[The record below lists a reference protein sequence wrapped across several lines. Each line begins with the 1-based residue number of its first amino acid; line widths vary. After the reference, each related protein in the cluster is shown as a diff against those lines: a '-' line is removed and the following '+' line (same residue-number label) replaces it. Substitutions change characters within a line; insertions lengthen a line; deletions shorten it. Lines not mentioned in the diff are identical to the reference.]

1 MSGVE
6 FAALPILITA
16 TSSVAISDGHE
27 VDVVDANVNLVDM
40 DAIDAIEPSADSSRK
55 RALSH
60 VSDGSDSEVMLKK
73 RRGRPAESAS
83 FHARKPRIRKQKN
96 GEKKP
101 TDVVDD
107 TDIHAM
113 IDVGVQTD
121 VCGLDVLS
129 SVASTAALTDSI
141 SKTIKEAI
149 DPVTT
154 ELQFATIDVKELL
167 VTLHQLSSQVQ
178 LLSAAVASLSVK
190 KPSTTTQSQSDS
202 ESSDSD
208 IVEGI
213 AEDWTQVTRGMKKS
227 RKHNASASALDHV
240 QVNCDLPQLH
250 DNAEKS
256 FIASMYVDLEL
267 KERRS
272 KNIILSGMPYSHVC
286 DDFTTA
292 TNMLAEE
299 FDLHY
304 IPTVSCRRLG
314 RLIEGR
320 RQLLLV
326 TMETR
331 QDADYF
337 IANAKYLRHSHDPEV
352 RDYVYISADLTP
364 AESKAA
370 YDLRCRRRQQRV
382 IVGRVDEQS
391 SSAHQRDNRQPA
403 VSNAAA
409 IVVRP
414 PLEVVTV
421 DVHASFDGDGRPRKM

>member
-1 MSGVE
+1 V
-6 FAALPILITA
+6 
-16 TSSVAISDGHE
+16 
-27 VDVVDANVNLVDM
+27 
-40 DAIDAIEPSADSSRK
+40 
-55 RALSH
+55 
-60 VSDGSDSEVMLKK
+60 LKK
-73 RRGRPAESAS
+73 HRGRPAKSAS
-83 FHARKPRIRKQKN
+83 SHVRKPRMRKQKD
-96 GEKKP
+96 GGKKP
-101 TDVVDD
+101 IDVVDD
-107 TDIHAM
+107 TDVYAM

-121 VCGLDVLS
+121 VCELNVMS
-129 SVASTAALTDSI
+129 SVASTAVLTDSI
-141 SKTIKEAI
+141 SKKIKEAI
-149 DPVTT
+149 DPITT
-154 ELQFATIDVKELL
+154 ELQFTTIDVKELL
-167 VTLHQLSSQVQ
+167 MTLHQLASQVQ

-190 KPSTTTQSQSDS
+190 KPPTIQSQSDS

-213 AEDWTQVTRGMKKS
+213 AGDWTQVTRGLKKH
-227 RKHNASASALDHV
+227 RKGNADVSPTDSV
-240 QVNCDLPQLH
+240 QLNCEPPQTH

-256 FIASMYVDLEL
+256 FMASMYRDLEL

-272 KNIILSGMPYSHVC
+272 KNIILSGMPYSRVS

-337 IANAKYLRHSHDPEV
+337 IANARYLRNSHDPEV
-352 RDYVYISADLTP
+352 RDHVYISADLTP

-370 YDLRCRRRQQRV
+370 YDLRCRRRQQKV
-382 IVGRVDEQS
+382 MGQVGEQ
-391 SSAHQRDNRQPA
+391 AARRDNRQLQAA
-403 VSNAAA
+403 VSSAAA
-409 IVVRP
+409 VGVSP
-414 PLEVVTV
+414 PMEVVTA
-421 DVHASFDGDGRPRKM
+421 DVHASFNGDGRPGKM

>member
-1 MSGVE
+1 MSGAA
-6 FAALPILITA
+6 FAALPSLITA
-16 TSSVAISDGHE
+16 TSAVAISGGHE
-27 VDVVDANVNLVDM
+27 IDAVDDNVNLVDM
-40 DAIDAIEPSADSSRK
+40 DAVEPSGDPSRK
-55 RALSH
+55 RALSY
-60 VSDGSDSEVMLKK
+60 VSDGSDAEVMLKK
-73 RRGRPAESAS
+73 RRGRPAKSAS

-96 GEKKP
+96 VEKKP
-101 TDVVDD
+101 VDVVDD
-107 TDIHAM
+107 TDIRAM

-121 VCGLDVLS
+121 VDELNVLS
-129 SVASTAALTDSI
+129 RVASTAVLTDSI

-154 ELQFATIDVKELL
+154 ELQFTTIDVKELL
-167 VTLHQLSSQVQ
+167 VTLHQLASQVQ

-190 KPSTTTQSQSDS
+190 KPSTTQSQSDSETS

-213 AEDWTQVTRGMKKS
+213 AGDWTEVTHGLKKL
-227 RKHNASASALDHV
+227 RKHNSSASPIDSVV
-240 QVNCDLPQLH
+240 QLKRDPPQAR
-250 DNAEKS
+250 DNTEKS

-272 KNIILSGMPYSHVC
+272 KNIILSGMPYSRVS

-320 RQLLLV
+320 RQLLLI

-337 IANAKYLRHSHDPEV
+337 IANAKYLRNSRDPEV
-352 RDYVYISADLTP
+352 RDHVYISADLTP

-382 IVGRVDEQS
+382 TVGQVGEQTVP
-391 SSAHQRDNRQPA
+391 AHYRDNRQPA
-403 VSNAAA
+403 VSNASA
-409 IVVRP
+409 IGVRP

-421 DVHASFDGDGRPRKM
+421 DVHASFDGDGRPGKT

>member
-6 FAALPILITA
+6 PATLPILMTA
-16 TSSVAISDGHE
+16 ASSVAISDGHE
-27 VDVVDANVNLVDM
+27 NDTVDANVNLVDM
-40 DAIDAIEPSADSSRK
+40 DAIELSADPSRK
-55 RALSH
+55 RALSY
-60 VSDGSDSEVMLKK
+60 VSDGSDAEAVIKK
-73 RRGRPAESAS
+73 RRGRPAKSAS
-83 FHARKPRIRKQKN
+83 FHARKPRVRRQKEC
-96 GEKKP
+96 EKKP
-101 TDVVDD
+101 IDVDDD

-121 VCGLDVLS
+121 VYELSVLS
-129 SVASTAALTDSI
+129 SVASTAVLTDSI

-154 ELQFATIDVKELL
+154 ELQFTTIDVKELL

-190 KPSTTTQSQSDS
+190 KPSTIQSQSDS

-213 AEDWTQVTRGMKKS
+213 AGDWTEVTRGLKKR
-227 RKHNASASALDHV
+227 RKLNSIVSPIDSV
-240 QVNCDLPQLH
+240 QLNSDPPQAR

-272 KNIILSGMPYSHVC
+272 KNIILSGMPYSRVS

-299 FDLHY
+299 FDLRY

-352 RDYVYISADLTP
+352 RDHVYISADLTP

-370 YDLRCRRRQQRV
+370 YDLRCRRRQQKV
-382 IVGRVDEQS
+382 IVRQVGEQS
-391 SSAHQRDNRQPA
+391 APAHQRDNRQPA

-409 IVVRP
+409 AGVRP
-414 PLEVVTV
+414 PVQVVSV
-421 DVHASFDGDGRPRKM
+421 DVHASFDGDGRPGKM